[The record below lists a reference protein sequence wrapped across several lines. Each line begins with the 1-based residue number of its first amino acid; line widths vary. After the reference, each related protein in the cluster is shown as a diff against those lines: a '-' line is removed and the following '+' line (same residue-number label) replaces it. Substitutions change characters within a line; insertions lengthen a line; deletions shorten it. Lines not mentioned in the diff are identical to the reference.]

1 MKGNRKYPESTGN
14 YNISETLSE
23 ENLNLLEEETA
34 KNNSVDVISEGNS
47 SCKDTSIIPP
57 DITEKDVDYNNKKF
71 GCLPSAYYKYTDKL
85 GTTAFY
91 IVRWDFIKDNQQKKE
106 TRP

>member
-23 ENLNLLEEETA
+23 ENLNILEQE
-34 KNNSVDVISEGNS
+34 II
-47 SCKDTSIIPP
+47 KDDSILEDTKIIVP
-57 DITEKDVDYNNKKF
+57 DITENDVAYHNKQF